1 VAPFNFAQLE
11 SKFREDKSGNTI
23 IIFALTIC
31 MLIGFVA
38 VAVDAGSFYYA
49 KRKLQGSTD
58 LAALAAASDLAN
70 AQNAAIATLN
80 QNGFGS
86 ANLLNVEPG
95 VYTPDPTVAPTQR
108 FVVQGGSNVNA
119 VRLTTQMSSPMIFG
133 RIFNIMPANAAG
145 VGQSATN
152 NVTISAKA
160 VAAQTSFASF
170 AIGSGLLNLNGGIL
184 NSMLGSL
191 IGGNLSLSVMDYQNL
206 ANANIDLFSF
216 SNALATRVHLT
227 GVTYSQVAS
236 TNVQLGDVLNAIVDT
251 ANATPNMNSGAISAL
266 SQIAAAR
273 GVTAAMTIAPL
284 VSFGPYAQ
292 TTVGSAPISATM
304 SAYDLVSAVAQIA
317 NGTNQVQTALSL
329 NIPGI
334 AAASLQLAIGQP
346 PVGTSLVG
354 VGAVGTTIHTA
365 QTRLLLNV
373 QLVATGQTALVNVP
387 IYIELAAGTATLTA
401 LSCSPGNVSNATVTL
416 AVTPSVA
423 DAWIGNVSNANF
435 TNLGT
440 PLNPGPATLFNL
452 LNLVTV
458 TGSAHA
464 SISNISPTQ
473 EIFTYSDIQQ
483 QIGKTTSTTDY
494 LTSLLT
500 STIGNLQVTVNVAGL
515 GLGVPPGIGSLVT
528 STVATATTPIDQL
541 LAAVLSGLGISIGNA
556 TTWVTGVTCGNSV
569 LVN

>member
-1 VAPFNFAQLE
+1 MTPFKLVSLK
-11 SKFREDKSGNTI
+11 SKFSEDERGNAVV
-23 IIFALTIC
+23 IFGLIVLV
-31 MLIGFVA
+31 LIGFVA
-38 VAVDAGSFYYA
+38 MAVDAGSFYYA

-80 QNGFGS
+80 QNGFGA
-86 ANLLNVEPG
+86 ANLLKVEPG
-95 VYTPDPTVAPTQR
+95 VYTPDPTVSPTQR

-119 VRLTTQMSSPMIFG
+119 VRLTTQMNAPMIFG
-133 RIFNIMPANAAG
+133 KIFNLMPAQAAT
-145 VGQSATN
+145 SSSST
-152 NVTISAKA
+152 VTIGAKA
-160 VAAQTSFASF
+160 VGAQTSFASF
-170 AIGSGLLNLNGGIL
+170 AIGSGLLSINGGIL

-216 SNALATRVHLT
+216 SNALATRVQLT
-227 GVTYSQVAS
+227 GVTYNQVANA
-236 TNVQLGDVLNAIVDT
+236 NVQLGDVLNAIVDT
-251 ANATPNMNSGAISAL
+251 ANATPGMNSGAISAL

-273 GVTAAMTIAPL
+273 GVTTSMTIAPL

-292 TTVGSAPISATM
+292 TAVGSAPIAATV

-317 NGTNQVQTALSL
+317 NGSHQVQTALSL

-334 AAASLQLAIGQP
+334 AAASLQLAIGEP
-346 PVGTSLVG
+346 PVGTSLIG
-354 VGAVGTTIHTA
+354 IGAVGTTIHTA
-365 QTRLLLNV
+365 QTRLLLNI
-373 QLVATGQTALVNVP
+373 QLVQTGQTALVNVP
-387 IYIELAAGTATLTA
+387 LYIELAAGTATLTA
-401 LSCSPGNVSNATVTL
+401 LSCSPGNVSNSTVTL

-423 DAWIGNVSNANF
+423 DAWIGAVSNANF
-435 TNLGT
+435 TNIST

-464 SISNISPTQ
+464 SISNINPTM
-473 EIFTYSDIQQ
+473 ETFSYSDIQQ
-483 QIGKTTSTTDY
+483 KVGKTTSTTDY

-500 STIGNLQVTVNVAGL
+500 STIGNLQVNVNVAGL
-515 GLGVPPGIGSLVT
+515 GIGVPPGIGSLVT
-528 STVATATTPIDQL
+528 NTITTATVPIDQL
-541 LAAVLSGLGISIGNA
+541 VAAVLSGLGISVGNA
-556 TTWVTGVTCGNSV
+556 TTWVTGVNCGNAV